1 MFHKDKYKKFLQ
13 KTLYLVKLKRQPK
26 QIIVLNCGCTY
37 NGKWTLCNEAKR
49 LLKESQ
55 RDFKNRNEYDL
66 HFKELKNK

>member
-1 MFHKDKYKKFLQ
+1 
-13 KTLYLVKLKRQPK
+13 LVKLKRQPK
-26 QIIVLNCGCTY
+26 EIIVLNCGCTY
-37 NGKWTLCNEAKR
+37 NGKWTICNEAKR

>member
-1 MFHKDKYKKFLQ
+1 VDAL
-13 KTLYLVKLKRQPK
+13 TTV
-26 QIIVLNCGCTY
+26 
-37 NGKWTLCNEAKR
+37 NGTICNEAKR

>member
-1 MFHKDKYKKFLQ
+1 
-13 KTLYLVKLKRQPK
+13 LVKLKRQPK

-37 NGKWTLCNEAKR
+37 NGKWEICNEAKR